1 MTSQRRE
8 MNIQKLLTLRNGYRR
23 LITDEL
29 SKFEMNRMSNCEF
42 ERLLLLL
49 TETADEIKMINKEIM
64 YHDDVDDLATEVFES
79 KKYSFAMELK
89 LVRLEKQ
96 LEEQQ
101 ITLIENEHRV
111 MSKLSP
117 EQQQTTTD
125 AMLSPEATVFP
136 GKVIRRAGLHTSK
149 HAKSNVLQNTVIG
162 NGIVSS
168 DNCTTEANILF
179 HDGTQRSFIA
189 ERPTKELHV
198 TGNGIITINV
208 PNVGDSS
215 QRAAIIRT
223 ATMIDITNRKERIP
237 IEVFI
242 TPTLAA
248 PLLNIQRDI
257 SSLTYF
263 PQTQRGQ
270 SHLLNAI
277 TSWSPSFIKTVLIN
291 TESLTLLHSKSGR
304 RLTTLPHANE
314 KVSHHNRE
322 ALTKRT
328 MLQCK
333 RSRWKHEYKTL
344 PVLREHQRVSG
355 QNQQTIK
362 VGDVV
367 MVHDEGPRSRWRLV
381 RVDSLIYDN
390 DGRVRATNIRTD
402 VGMTNRSITKLYPL
416 EAG

>member
-1 MTSQRRE
+1 
-8 MNIQKLLTLRNGYRR
+8 
-23 LITDEL
+23 
-29 SKFEMNRMSNCEF
+29 MSYYEY
-42 ERLLLLL
+42 ERLFRLL
-49 TETADEIKMINKEIM
+49 TETADEIKVINEEIM
-64 YHDDVDDLATEVFES
+64 YHDDVEDFATEIIES

-89 LVRLEKQ
+89 LVRLEKP

-101 ITLIENEHRV
+101 ITRIQNEHRL

-125 AMLSPEATVFP
+125 ASPEAIAFP
-136 GKVIRRAGLHTSK
+136 GKVIRRAELHTST

-162 NGIVSS
+162 NGIVST

-179 HDGTQRSFIA
+179 HDGTHRSFTS

-198 TGNGIITINV
+198 TETGIITINV
-208 PNVGDSS
+208 PNIGDSS
-215 QRAAIIRT
+215 QQASIIRT
-223 ATMIDITNRKERIP
+223 ATMIDITDRKEHIP

-248 PLLNIQRDI
+248 PLQNVQRDI
-257 SSLTYF
+257 SSLAYF

-277 TSWSPSFIKTVLIN
+277 ISQSRSFIKTVLIN
-291 TESLTLLHSKSGR
+291 TESLTLLHRKSSR
-304 RLTTLPHANE
+304 RLTTLQHANE
-314 KVSHHNRE
+314 KISHHNTE

>member
-1 MTSQRRE
+1 
-8 MNIQKLLTLRNGYRR
+8 
-23 LITDEL
+23 
-29 SKFEMNRMSNCEF
+29 MSYYEY
-42 ERLLLLL
+42 ERLFRLL
-49 TETADEIKMINKEIM
+49 TETADEIKVINEEIM
-64 YHDDVDDLATEVFES
+64 YHDDVEDFATEIIES

-89 LVRLEKQ
+89 LVRLEKP

-101 ITLIENEHRV
+101 ITRIQNEHRL

-125 AMLSPEATVFP
+125 ATLSPEATAFP
-136 GKVIRRAGLHTSK
+136 GKLTRRAELHTST
-149 HAKSNVLQNTVIG
+149 HAKSNELQNTVIG

-168 DNCTTEANILF
+168 DNCTIEANILF
-179 HDGTQRSFIA
+179 HDGTQRYFIA
-189 ERPTKELHV
+189 ERPTNELHV
-198 TGNGIITINV
+198 TETGIITINV

-215 QRAAIIRT
+215 QRTAIIRT
-223 ATMIDITNRKERIP
+223 VTVIDITDRKERIP

-248 PLLNIQRDI
+248 PLQNVQRDV

-277 TSWSPSFIKTVLIN
+277 TSRSPSSIKTVLIN
-291 TESLTLLHSKSGR
+291 TESMTLLSSKSGR
-304 RLTTLPHANE
+304 RLTTLPHTNE
-314 KVSHHNRE
+314 KISHHNRE

-328 MLQCK
+328 MLQRK
-333 RSRWKHEYKTL
+333 RSRWKHENKTL
-344 PVLREHQRVSG
+344 PVLREHQRVSD

-367 MVHDEGPRSRWRLV
+367 VVHDEGPRSRWRLA
-381 RVDSLIYDN
+381 RVDSLISGN
-390 DGRVRATNIRTD
+390 NGRVRAANIRTD
-402 VGMTNRSITKLYPL
+402 GGMTNRPITKLYPL
-416 EAG
+416 EI